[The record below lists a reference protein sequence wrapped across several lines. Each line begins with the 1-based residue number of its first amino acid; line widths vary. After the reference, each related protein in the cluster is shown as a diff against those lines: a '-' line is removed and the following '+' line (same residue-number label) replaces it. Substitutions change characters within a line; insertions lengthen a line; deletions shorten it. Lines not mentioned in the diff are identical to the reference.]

1 MASRMGLMIQTEGLA
16 VMQSVLPGSTKRV
29 EEIFTASENDVMR
42 DTDLRQAPGRGAIG
56 FWAASDVAD
65 STISIRVGGISLINA
80 QIVPDR
86 GTNSP
91 IMENQEAAT
100 AMTPVV
106 GGELI
111 QVDVVEVTAMNMR
124 LVAIFVGS

>member
-1 MASRMGLMIQTEGLA
+1 
-16 VMQSVLPGSTKRV
+16 MQNMVPGSTKRV
-29 EEIFTASENDVMR
+29 EEIFTASESDVMR

-80 QIVPDR
+80 QVVPDR
-86 GTNSP
+86 GTDAP
-91 IMENQEAAT
+91 INENDQAPT
-100 AMTPVV
+100 AMTPTA

-111 QVDVVEVTAMNMR
+111 QVDVVETTAMNLR
-124 LVAIFVGS
+124 LVSVFVAG

>member
-1 MASRMGLMIQTEGLA
+1 MQRLAPGAS
-16 VMQSVLPGSTKRV
+16 KRV
-29 EEIFTASENDVMR
+29 EEIFTATESDVLR
-42 DTDLRQAPGRGAIG
+42 DTDLRQAPGPGAIG
-56 FWAASDVAD
+56 FWAASDVVD

-80 QIVPDR
+80 QVVPDR
-86 GTNSP
+86 GTDAP
-91 IMENQEAAT
+91 INENDQAPT

-124 LVAIFVGS
+124 LVAIFIGA

>member
-1 MASRMGLMIQTEGLA
+1 
-16 VMQSVLPGSTKRV
+16 MQNMVPGSSKRT
-29 EEIFTASENDVMR
+29 EELFTATETDVMR

-65 STISIRVGGISLINA
+65 STISIRIGGVSLINN
-80 QIVPDR
+80 QVVPDR

-91 IMENQEAAT
+91 INENDQAPT
-100 AMTPVV
+100 AMSPTI

-111 QVDVVEVTAMNMR
+111 QVDVVEVTAMSMR
-124 LVAIFVGS
+124 LVAVFIAA